1 MYCKL
6 FSEEYEK
13 LIDLYKT
20 KRNEDLILARLEG
33 GANPMILSR
42 YGIYRFTLLALF
54 KLESKRIYAVY
65 QGMRTAEQLDLWFDF
80 IAPRIQIKNNN
91 NINNNNTNN
100 IIILIILIILIL
112 IIVILIIIRIKMIKM
127 KILKKMML

>member
-1 MYCKL
+1 
-6 FSEEYEK
+6 
-13 LIDLYKT
+13 
-20 KRNEDLILARLEG
+20 
-33 GANPMILSR
+33 MILSR

-65 QGMRTAEQLDLWFDF
+65 QGMRTAEQLGLWFDF

-91 NINNNNTNN
+91 NINNNNRINKNINN
-100 IIILIILIILIL
+100 IIILIIL
-112 IIVILIIIRIKMIKM
+112 IVILIIIRIKMIKM